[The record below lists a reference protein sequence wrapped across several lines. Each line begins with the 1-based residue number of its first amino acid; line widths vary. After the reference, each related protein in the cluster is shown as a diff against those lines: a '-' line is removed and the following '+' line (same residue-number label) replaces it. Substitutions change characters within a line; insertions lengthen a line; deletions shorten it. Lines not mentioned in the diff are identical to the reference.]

1 MKYNLSEISEIIKD
15 RRTIY
20 PELYTSRKVHKE
32 IIEHLL
38 RNAVWAPNHG
48 KTEPWRFKVYSGES
62 RNILSEKLGE
72 LYQKLTSKEQ
82 FKEEK
87 LVKIK
92 ARPFL
97 SSVVIAVCMKRG
109 NNEKIPVVEEIE
121 AVACAIQNMSLTA
134 TAYGLG
140 SFWSTPKIIYT
151 PEMNSFLNLKEQDKC
166 VGLFYVGYVEGKWPK
181 GIRKP
186 VKLLTEWYE

>member
-38 RNAVWAPNHG
+38 RNAVWAPTHG

-62 RNILSEKLGE
+62 RNVLSEKLGE
-72 LYQKLTSKEQ
+72 LYQKLTHKEQ

-97 SSVVIAVCMKRG
+97 SSVVIVVCMERG
-109 NNEKIPVVEEIE
+109 NNEKIPVIEEIE

-151 PEMNSFLNLKEQDKC
+151 PEMNSFLNLNEQDKC

-186 VKLLTEWYE
+186 VKLLTEWFE

>member
-38 RNAVWAPNHG
+38 RNAVWAPTHG

-62 RNILSEKLGE
+62 RNVLSEKLGE
-72 LYQKLTSKEQ
+72 LYQKLTPKEQ

-97 SSVVIAVCMKRG
+97 SSVVIAVCMERG
-109 NNEKIPVVEEIE
+109 NNEKIPVIEEIE

-151 PEMNSFLNLKEQDKC
+151 TEMNSFLNLKEQDKC

>member
-1 MKYNLSEISEIIKD
+1 MKYNLSEITEIIKD

-72 LYQKLTSKEQ
+72 LYQKLTPKEQ
-82 FKEEK
+82 FKKEK

-97 SSVVIAVCMKRG
+97 SSVVIAVCMERG

-151 PEMNSFLNLKEQDKC
+151 PEMNSFLNLNEQDKC

-186 VKLLTEWYE
+186 VKLLTEWFE

>member
-38 RNAVWAPNHG
+38 RNAVWAPTHG

-82 FKEEK
+82 FKEDK

-97 SSVVIAVCMKRG
+97 SSVVIAVCMERG

-151 PEMNSFLNLKEQDKC
+151 PEMNSFLNLNEQDKC

>member
-38 RNAVWAPNHG
+38 RNAVWAPTHG

-62 RNILSEKLGE
+62 RNVLSEKLGE

-97 SSVVIAVCMKRG
+97 SSVVIAVCMERG

-151 PEMNSFLNLKEQDKC
+151 PEMNSFLNLNEQDKC

>member
-38 RNAVWAPNHG
+38 RNAVWAPTHG

-62 RNILSEKLGE
+62 RNVLSEKLGE

-97 SSVVIAVCMKRG
+97 SSVVIAVCMERG
-109 NNEKIPVVEEIE
+109 NNEKIPVIEEIE

-151 PEMNSFLNLKEQDKC
+151 PEMNSFLSLKEQDKC
-166 VGLFYVGYVEGKWPK
+166 VGLFYVGYIEGKWPK

>member
-97 SSVVIAVCMKRG
+97 SSVVIAVCMERG

-151 PEMNSFLNLKEQDKC
+151 PEMNSFLNLNEQDKC

-186 VKLLTEWYE
+186 VKLLTEWFE

>member
-38 RNAVWAPNHG
+38 RNAVWAPTHG

-97 SSVVIAVCMKRG
+97 SSVVIAVCMERG

>member
-38 RNAVWAPNHG
+38 RNAVWAPTHG

-62 RNILSEKLGE
+62 RNVLSEKLGE

-97 SSVVIAVCMKRG
+97 SSVVIAVCMERG

>member
-1 MKYNLSEISEIIKD
+1 MKYNLSEITELIKN

-20 PELYTSRKVHKE
+20 PEFYTSRKVHKE

-38 RNAVWAPNHG
+38 RNAIWAPTHG
-48 KTEPWRFKVYSGES
+48 KTQPWRFKVYSDDS
-62 RNILSEKLGE
+62 RSLLSEKLGE
-72 LYQKLTSKEQ
+72 LYQKLTPKEL

-97 SSVVIAVCMKRG
+97 SSVVIAVCMERG
-109 NNEKIPVVEEIE
+109 NNEKIPVIEEVE
-121 AVACAIQNMSLTA
+121 AVACAVQNMSLTA

-140 SFWSTPKIIYT
+140 SFWSTPKVIYT
-151 PEMNSFLNLKEQDKC
+151 QEMNEFLNLKEEDKC
-166 VGLFYVGYVEGKWPK
+166 IGIFYIGYPSEKWPRSR
-181 GIRKP
+181 RKP
-186 VKLLTEWYE
+186 IQLVTEWFQ

>member
-32 IIEHLL
+32 IVEHLL
-38 RNAVWAPNHG
+38 RNAVWAPTHG

-62 RNILSEKLGE
+62 RNVLSEKLGE

-97 SSVVIAVCMKRG
+97 SSVVIAVCMERG

-151 PEMNSFLNLKEQDKC
+151 PEMNSFLNLNEQDKC